1 MNSGMPYHFVT
12 LTTAQLE
19 ERRVTLDRN
28 GFYAWLSPLVFIGII
43 FAIRWAGNFHS
54 KNDVRLSGDHLKQPP
69 STLQVQK
76 RRISWWLD
84 QPLTSEFGARKVH
97 ILGVAYAGWLLF
109 LTLRQTG
116 DDYLHL
122 TKRFGCVAVSQLPFQ
137 YMMAIKSARNPVQF
151 ATSLSHE
158 TLNPYHRLFGRI
170 IHLFLATHA
179 ILYMNYFFV
188 EKILGQR
195 LMSWDV
201 CLGLTAFWIFNIL
214 AFTAIPLIRKAAYH
228 KYFYRLHVVLS
239 GLLMPALFLHVPFA
253 RWYVYQMAACY
264 IFNGAARSNST
275 TVPIVSTVIPI
286 PSTNLVKI
294 RIPGPAWG
302 VPPLMGAGTP
312 GWVPGQ
318 HVYIKQSVSP
328 AMPRNPF
335 TVVSLPPRE
344 GQDGG
349 DECSNIDLV
358 MALLPKEGQDGG
370 GECSNTNLVRRFLN
384 GPDTTEKGRIDQNVK
399 LFVEGPYGEAARY
412 VPALLQAGSSGGLIM
427 LVAGGVG
434 ATFTVPIYLSLLAK
448 RQSTKDIH
456 FIWFVKSI
464 QDAEWGLS
472 KLRTTN
478 VPELDVTVYVTRKN
492 DGILGNGEPKG
503 GLKVF
508 SYGRR
513 PDMKAVVNSVF
524 SPNGVQEKAPSK
536 SFAKV
541 NVLACGPPS
550 MTLALRKEVGKHVM
564 GYGRNVLYHE
574 EAFGLGG

>member
-12 LTTAQLE
+12 LTAAQLQ
-19 ERRVTLDRN
+19 ERRITLDRN
-28 GFYAWLSPLVFIGII
+28 GFYAWFSPFALVGII
-43 FAIRWAGNFHS
+43 FAIRWTRSFYS
-54 KNDVRLSGDHLKQPP
+54 KNARLPDDHMEQPP
-69 STLQVQK
+69 STLQVQQ
-76 RRISWWLD
+76 RRILWWMD
-84 QPLTSEFGARKVH
+84 QPLTSEFGARKLH
-97 ILGVAYAGWLLF
+97 ILGVAYACWLLF

-122 TKRFGCVAVSQLPFQ
+122 TKSFGCVAVSQMPFQ
-137 YMMAIKSARNPVQF
+137 YMMAIKSARNPIQF
-151 ATSLSHE
+151 ATNLSHE

-170 IHLFLATHA
+170 IHLFLAAHA
-179 ILYMNYFFV
+179 ILYLNYFFM

-195 LMSWDV
+195 LTSWDV

-214 AFTAIPLIRKAAYH
+214 AITAIPPIRKASYH
-228 KYFYRLHVVLS
+228 KYFYKPHVALS

-275 TVPIVSTVIPI
+275 TVPIVSTLTPI
-286 PSTNLVKI
+286 PGTNLLKI

-318 HVYIKQSVSP
+318 HVYVKQSP
-328 AMPRNPF
+328 AMPRRPL

-358 MALLPKEGQDGG
+358 ISLPPREGQDGG
-370 GECSNTNLVRRFLN
+370 GECSNIDLVRRFLD
-384 GPDTTEKGRIDQNVK
+384 GPDTVEKGRIDQNVT

-412 VPALLQAGSSGGLIM
+412 VPALLRAGSSGGLIM

-434 ATFTVPIYLSLLAK
+434 ATFTVPIYLSVLAK

-456 FIWFVKSI
+456 LVWFVKSI
-464 QDAEWGLS
+464 HDAEWGLAM
-472 KLRTTN
+472 LRTAK
-478 VPELDVTVYVTRKN
+478 VPELNVTVYVTKKS
-492 DGILGNGEPKG
+492 DGILGNVGEQKS
-503 GLKVF
+503 GLRLL

-513 PDMKAVVNSVF
+513 PDMKAVVDGVF
-524 SPNGVQEKAPSK
+524 SLNGAQEKGPTKNS
-536 SFAKV
+536 AKV

-550 MTLALRKEVGKHVM
+550 MTLALRREVGKHVM
-564 GYGRNVLYHE
+564 GYGRNVFYHE